1 MAPAFPG
8 AGGARVIAG
17 ALLQHVPGCE
27 DGEPP
32 FSQELIGGGKVNHSY
47 LVRTRRGRFVVRLN
61 ENSSA
66 DPGLDRDRE
75 LALHTAAAAAGI
87 APQVVYA
94 APDRSCLITDYVDG
108 RLWTPHYFTRMRDLR
123 SLGQRLRSLHS
134 LTPPAVARFDPLAAA
149 RRYADIIIR
158 SDPDEAGRIGFLL
171 ASAGEAQARA
181 GSERRGAAIVHS
193 DLHHGN
199 VLTADRVY
207 FIDWEFAQ
215 VADPLLDLACV
226 MTYYPRAVP
235 HGALLLEAAGLADT
249 GTTPEMLA
257 ELTNV
262 FTLLTYLWYRARRV
276 ARTVPA
282 TDLQVESAALRR
294 LLSLAPDVQP
304 RHTSA
309 ANLRESSGFGKR
321 NGDAAGD

>member
-1 MAPAFPG
+1 M
-8 AGGARVIAG
+8 IAG
-17 ALLQHVPGCE
+17 ELLQHVPGCE

-61 ENSSA
+61 EYTAA
-66 DPGLDRDRE
+66 DPCLDRDRE
-75 LALHTAAAAAGI
+75 LALHTAAADAGI

-123 SLGQRLRSLHS
+123 SLGQRLRTLHS
-134 LTPPAVARFDPLAAA
+134 LAPPPVTRFDPLATA
-149 RRYADIIIR
+149 RIYADLIVR
-158 SDPDEAGRIGFLL
+158 GDPNEGGRLQFLL
-171 ASAGEAQARA
+171 ASGAEALARS
-181 GSERRGAAIVHS
+181 GFERRAPAIVHS

-207 FIDWEFAQ
+207 FIDWEYAQ
-215 VADPLLDLACV
+215 VGDPLFDLACI
-226 MTYYPRAVP
+226 MGYYPRAMP
-235 HGALLLEAAGLADT
+235 HGELLLEAAGLTDV
-249 GTTPEMLA
+249 GTTPAMLG

-276 ARTVPA
+276 ARNVPA
-282 TDLQVESAALRR
+282 TDLQIESAALRR
-294 LLSLAPDVQP
+294 LLSLAPDAQP

>member
-1 MAPAFPG
+1 
-8 AGGARVIAG
+8 VIAG

-32 FSQELIGGGKVNHSY
+32 FSQEMIGGGKVNHSF

-61 ENSSA
+61 GNTGA
-66 DPGLDRDRE
+66 DPGLDRERE
-75 LALHTAAAAAGI
+75 LALHTAAADAGI
-87 APQVVYA
+87 APQVVFA
-94 APDRSCLITDYVDG
+94 APDRSCLITDFVDG

-134 LTPPAVARFDPLAAA
+134 LTPPAVAHFDPLVAS
-149 RRYADIIIR
+149 RRYADLIVR
-158 SDPDEAGRIGFLL
+158 GDPEEAGRIQFLL
-171 ASAGEAQARA
+171 ASGAEALART
-181 GSERRGAAIVHS
+181 GFERRTPAIVHS

-215 VADPLLDLACV
+215 VGDPLLDLACV
-226 MTYYPRAVP
+226 MAYYPRAVP
-235 HGALLLEAAGLADT
+235 HGALLLEAAGLADA
-249 GTTPEMLA
+249 GTTPAMLF

-276 ARTVPA
+276 GRNVPG
-282 TDLQVESAALRR
+282 TDLQIESAALRR
-294 LLSLAPDVQP
+294 LLSLAPDAQP

>member
-1 MAPAFPG
+1 M
-8 AGGARVIAG
+8 IAG
-17 ALLQHVPGCE
+17 ALLQYVPGCE

-32 FSQELIGGGKVNHSY
+32 FSQEMLGGGKVNHSF

-61 ENSSA
+61 ENTGA
-66 DPGLDRDRE
+66 DSGLDRNRE
-75 LALHTAAAAAGI
+75 LAIHTVAAHAGI
-87 APQVVYA
+87 APAVVYS
-94 APDRSCLITDYVDG
+94 APDQSCLITEFIDG

-123 SLGQRLRSLHS
+123 SLGQRLRTLHA
-134 LTPPAVARFDPLAAA
+134 LTPPSVMRFDPLVVA
-149 RRYADIIIR
+149 RRYADHIINHE
-158 SDPDEAGRIGFLL
+158 PDESGRLQFLL
-171 ASAGEAQARA
+171 AGGAESLAR
-181 GSERRGAAIVHS
+181 SGAEKRTPCIVHS

-207 FIDWEFAQ
+207 FIDWEYAQ
-215 VADPLLDLACV
+215 VGDPLLDLACI
-226 MTYYPRAVP
+226 MAYYPRALP
-235 HGALLLEAAGLADT
+235 HGELLLEASGLADA
-249 GTTPEMLA
+249 GTTPAMLG

-276 ARTVPA
+276 ARNVPA
-282 TDLQVESAALRR
+282 TDLQLESAALRR
-294 LLSLAPDVQP
+294 LLSLAPDAQP